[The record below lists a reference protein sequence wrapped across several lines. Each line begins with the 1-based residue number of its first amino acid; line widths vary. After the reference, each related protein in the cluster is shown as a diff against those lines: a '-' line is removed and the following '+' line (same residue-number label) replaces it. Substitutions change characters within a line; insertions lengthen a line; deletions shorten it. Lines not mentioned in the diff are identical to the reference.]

1 MVRKRLDTRSKIS
14 YCAVLMALISVV
26 FFSSFIALA
35 EETITIVDSAGR
47 TVELPYPVKSVVA
60 LNGNVPEEMI
70 ALGAGDKIV
79 GIGLGTKTKVD
90 QGLLPGLEDVAV
102 IGDEAEPNYEKIA
115 ELDPDVVIQY
125 SSWPPTPEELQAK
138 LDPFGIPVV
147 ALDLYMMEVYNDEVE
162 LLGRILGNEKEA
174 ADYIAFIQDQY
185 DLIDERLESIPEE
198 DRKVVY
204 FEGAGLYETYGG
216 ADFGCGIPGMIR
228 AGGGKDLYPDLKA
241 YYFNANPEDVAERN
255 PDVIFKGISEPKG
268 YFMEDETVLKN
279 LREEVMSRPMWS
291 DTTAVKNG
299 EVYAISFDAT
309 AGLRKKFGPLFIAK
323 ALYPETFSDLD
334 PESFLMTYLEDY
346 LGLEPQGF
354 YIYPPL

>member
-1 MVRKRLDTRSKIS
+1 MVRKRMDTRMNIFS
-14 YCAVLMALISVV
+14 YAVLAALISLL
-26 FFSSFIALA
+26 FCTQLIALA

-47 TVELPYPVKSVVA
+47 TVELPYPVNSVVA

-90 QGLLPGLEDVAV
+90 EGLLPGLEDAVV
-102 IGDEAEPNYEKIA
+102 IGDSEDPNYEKIA
-115 ELDPDVVIQY
+115 ELDPDVVIQF
-125 SSWPPTPEELQAK
+125 SSWPPVPDELQMK

-147 ALDLYMMEVYNDEVE
+147 ALDLYRMEVYNDEVE
-162 LLGRILGNEKEA
+162 LLGKILGHEQEA
-174 ADYIAFIQDQY
+174 SDYIAFIQDQY
-185 DLIDERLESIPEE
+185 DLINESFKTIPEE
-198 DRKVVY
+198 ERKVVY
-204 FEGAGLYETYGG
+204 FEGVGLYETYGG

-228 AGGGKDLYPDLKA
+228 AGGGKDLYPEIEA

-279 LREEVMSRPMWS
+279 LREEVMNRPMWS
-291 DTTAVKNG
+291 NTTAVKNG
-299 EVYAISFDAT
+299 DVYAISFDAT

-346 LGLEPQGF
+346 LGLEPQGV

>member
-1 MVRKRLDTRSKIS
+1 MIRKRMDTRSKIPS
-14 YCAVLMALISVV
+14 WTVLTALIGAI
-26 FFSSFIALA
+26 FFSSFIAMA

-47 TVELPYPVKSVVA
+47 TVELPYPVNSVVA

-70 ALGAGDKIV
+70 ALGSGDKIV
-79 GIGLGTKTKVD
+79 GITLGTKTKVD
-90 QGLLPGLEDVAV
+90 MGLLPGLEDVDV
-102 IGDEAEPNYEKIA
+102 IGDGEDPNYEKIA

-125 SSWPPTPEELQAK
+125 SSWPPVPDELQMT
-138 LDPFGIPVV
+138 LDPFEIPVV
-147 ALDLYMMEVYNDEVE
+147 ALDLYRMEVYNDEVK
-162 LLGRILGNEKEA
+162 LLGKILGHEQKAE
-174 ADYIAFIQDQY
+174 DYIAFIQDQY
-185 DLIDERLESIPEE
+185 DLIDEGLESIPKN

-216 ADFGCGIPGMIR
+216 ADFGCGVPGMVR
-228 AGGGKDLYPDLKA
+228 AGGGKDLYPEIEA

-255 PDVIFKGISEPKG
+255 PNVIFKGISVPKG

-279 LREEVMSRPMWS
+279 LREEVMDRPMWS
-291 DTTAVKNG
+291 ETTAVKNG
-299 EVYAISFDAT
+299 DVYAISFDAT

-354 YIYPPL
+354 YIYPAL